1 MIIDKVSDKICMR
14 QFKNWSKYSN
24 GIIHNTPWKM
34 WRTRQ
39 IPVPDASSYL
49 TIRIIFTHLA
59 SLPVVS
65 RTRSNV
71 LLWSCP
77 QIALGSFNKVF
88 QADILL
94 VYWRGH
100 LSNVFPTC
108 LSIPWYY
115 CIEWFLHSQT
125 TPSVGIGCWQSW
137 TTLNGKWFTWQHT
150 WLLSK

>member
-1 MIIDKVSDKICMR
+1 MIIDQVSDKICMR
-14 QFKNWSKYSN
+14 QFKNWSKYSD

-59 SLPVVS
+59 SLHVVS

-94 VYWRGH
+94 VYWRGA
-100 LSNVFPTC
+100 LEQCISN
-108 LSIPWYY
+108 
-115 CIEWFLHSQT
+115 
-125 TPSVGIGCWQSW
+125 
-137 TTLNGKWFTWQHT
+137 
-150 WLLSK
+150 LSKHTAILLHRVIPPLPNHSFCWYWVLTELNHSERQVIHLATHMTPL